1 MRSALNL
8 ANDTSMTADR
18 TFPDGPAFAAALH
31 RFRAARDAKVAETKT
46 MGRRR
51 VALTRAERTH
61 ILAKTG
67 HRCHICG
74 GMIAGADWEADHVFA
89 HSTGGDRSADN
100 YLPAHRLCNNYRW
113 HYGTEEFQWILKL
126 GVWLRSQ
133 IERQTPVGT
142 EAARQFLTHERRR
155 ANRRKCPSP
164 EPSRV
169 ATATT
174 TEAT

>member
-1 MRSALNL
+1 MPP
-8 ANDTSMTADR
+8 DR
-18 TFPDGPAFAAALH
+18 FFSDAPAFAVEL
-31 RFRAARDAKVAETKT
+31 RRLRAQRDARVAETKT
-46 MGRRR
+46 TRRHP

-61 ILAKTG
+61 ILAKTC
-67 HRCHICG
+67 HRRHICG

-89 HSTGGDRSADN
+89 HSTGGDHSADN

-133 IERQTPVGT
+133 IERQTPHGT
-142 EAARQFLTHERRR
+142 DADRQFVAHESRR
-155 ANRRKCPSP
+155 ANRRKSNSP
-164 EPSRV
+164 EPWRV